1 VKKIGS
7 RKPDLK
13 NNVINNKNKP
23 FPNETEKRKGLPKEI
38 ENDLKKS
45 AFEAKKFLMKQN
57 RDSILRKSKK
67 DLPIDRN
74 QNSGP
79 KKLNNKLDPRDR
91 SVDVN
96 KWKSQ
101 TFKPRRYRDKPTK
114 DIPRG
119 AENMNLDEH
128 LNTFRKNLLKGAL
141 KENPNST
148 TDSMVRMHD
157 FLAVKK
163 SNHVVPHSS
172 PRENSKNSSTSRN
185 QENGSLKNP
194 EANGQ
199 SKSGKKTFTFMSG
212 NQVIFSFG

>member
-1 VKKIGS
+1 MKKIES
-7 RKPDLK
+7 RKPNLK
-13 NNVINNKNKP
+13 NNSINNKNKSK
-23 FPNETEKRKGLPKEI
+23 PNEKEKTKSLPKEI
-38 ENDLKKS
+38 QDDLKQS
-45 AFEAKKFLMKQN
+45 AFEAKKFLMKKSL
-57 RDSILRKSKK
+57 DSSLRKSKK

-74 QNSGP
+74 QSSGP
-79 KKLNNKLDPRDR
+79 KKFNNKLDPKEI

-101 TFKPRRYRDKPTK
+101 TFKPRRYREKLIE

-119 AENMNLDEH
+119 SENMTLDEH

-148 TDSMVRMHD
+148 TDSIVRMHD

-163 SNHVVPHSS
+163 SNHGVPHSS

-199 SKSGKKTFTFMSG
+199 SKSEKKTFTFMSG
-212 NQVIFSFG
+212 N